1 MWLCDEVFISHKRN
15 VISQITNFP
24 CKFALSEHPIKK
36 DRSFM
41 KTYNAFAHS
50 FMEQKDFEIP
60 FLDCIFHAPKG
71 LNAAYIE
78 KQCEVIALEDCEES
92 ILYGLPMYMIL
103 KYIATQEGVEK
114 VVIENAKIGLT
125 VGQFSLFQKELS
137 ELPIKAAIEYR
148 EIERIVW

>member
-1 MWLCDEVFISHKRN
+1 
-15 VISQITNFP
+15 
-24 CKFALSEHPIKK
+24 
-36 DRSFM
+36 
-41 KTYNAFAHS
+41 
-50 FMEQKDFEIP
+50 MEQKDFEIP